1 MNDTPQTLEK
11 DVRDNLLL
19 LYDFDKDYDVKLLK
33 YSENVIFKITF
44 KEAFPVV
51 FRIHRP
57 GYHNIEEL
65 EGEIL
70 WMDEIHRDTDVELPV
85 VYRGRDGRFLQKMTT
100 FSGEEVY
107 VSVISFL
114 EGSPLGELK
123 DDELIKGL
131 ESLGE
136 ITAKLHMQSINR
148 DKSVVIKRFYW
159 DINNLFGDNND
170 GIWGSWR
177 DYKALTKEQYRI
189 LEKCTSVMKDKLN
202 HYGRSNEKFGLIH
215 ADLHFYNVINNN
227 GVNQII
233 DFDDSGYGFYMYDMG
248 CALVTY
254 SRNLTKLE
262 GAWVRGCEIKSVA
275 SNTTL
280 DLGLAV
286 FEKDVYINFE
296 SVCSNVTIILPE
308 GVNVACDIEKR
319 IAGVHNLVE
328 NVDEEGIHTVYVIG
342 KATLSKVDIIPVNF
356 YVDDDDVE
364 DILAEDDFDEEE
376 AFPES
381 GDVDVKVINKS
392 EKEAVSEET
401 VKSEDGFKPADNA
414 DTTEDN
420 TETINLEEVK

>member
-51 FRIHRP
+51 LRIHRP

-148 DKSVVIKRFYW
+148 DKSVVIKRFCW

-262 GAWVRGCEIKSVA
+262 GAWVRG
-275 SNTTL
+275 
-280 DLGLAV
+280 
-286 FEKDVYINFE
+286 Y
-296 SVCSNVTIILPE
+296 
-308 GVNVACDIEKR
+308 
-319 IAGVHNLVE
+319 
-328 NVDEEGIHTVYVIG
+328 
-342 KATLSKVDIIPVNF
+342 
-356 YVDDDDVE
+356 
-364 DILAEDDFDEEE
+364 
-376 AFPES
+376 
-381 GDVDVKVINKS
+381 
-392 EKEAVSEET
+392 EKE
-401 VKSEDGFKPADNA
+401 
-414 DTTEDN
+414 
-420 TETINLEEVK
+420 